1 MASLAISL
9 SFKRQWVSQPDI
21 NIVMTCMD
29 CHETSLPLHRM
40 IPITFILP
48 HPVFSI
54 TPILSSNFRPCLLHQ
69 PRAIPQSTIST
80 PSAHPSHK

>member
-29 CHETSLPLHRM
+29 CHETSLPFHWM
-40 IPITFILP
+40 IPIVFILP
-48 HPVFSI
+48 HPIFSI
-54 TPILSSNFRPCLLHQ
+54 MPILPSNFRPCLLHQ
-69 PRAIPQSTIST
+69 SRAIP
-80 PSAHPSHK
+80 